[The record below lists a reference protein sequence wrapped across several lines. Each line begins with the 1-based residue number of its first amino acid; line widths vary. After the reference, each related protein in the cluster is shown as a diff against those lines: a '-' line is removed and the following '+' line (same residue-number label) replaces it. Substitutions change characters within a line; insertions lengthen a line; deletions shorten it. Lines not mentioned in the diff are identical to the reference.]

1 MMYYGK
7 FEGKRRRNMKKMA
20 SIALIMAC
28 IVCLLAGCA
37 EPTTPTEPSTTLS
50 TSAAPSTPAPTKPAE
65 FEKVQIADGTYVF
78 LSGEL
83 AMSAIAENTDYGY
96 APFHRVSVADGTVTG
111 YNSADV
117 FTVTNVDGGIT
128 LQDCYGRY
136 LSMAD
141 PHNSFNVSAEMPADG
156 HIWTLYCLD
165 GNYKLVNNMNG
176 KTLCYS
182 TSYTSWG
189 IYSKIGSDRNPL
201 IKVIAVE
208 PPADP
213 ANA

>member
-1 MMYYGK
+1 MEYRIGIDIGGTNIAVGVVDENKQIVARTSVKTNAGRMLDD
-7 FEGKRRRNMKKMA
+7 MVHDMA
-20 SIALIMAC
+20 
-28 IVCLLAGCA
+28 
-37 EPTTPTEPSTTLS
+37 
-50 TSAAPSTPAPTKPAE
+50 
-65 FEKVQIADGTYVF
+65 
-78 LSGEL
+78 
-83 AMSAIAENTDYGY
+83 
-96 APFHRVSVADGTVTG
+96 VSVREAV
-111 YNSADV
+111 AKA
-117 FTVTNVDGGIT
+117 GIT

-189 IYSKIGSDRNPL
+189 IYSKIDSDRKPL